1 MTAATFSS
9 EKSLNKLLHIV
20 SSYKSFSGKETQEK
34 ILHTKNEYNNNLL
47 GLVLQHKDSLHI
59 SKHILLELEGQFHS
73 ETNDMEKCFH
83 ENLTPSIEVL
93 EAIQA
98 VDRTKPK
105 GWCAVAGIR
114 AKTFATSFFIPVTI
128 MSVDIG
134 FDVAL
139 VREYLDAD
147 QTCLTAQFEA
157 CGTTTAVC
165 ASDPL
170 DLADCE
176 AARASAWSSIT
187 AACGNDTVDWDHNTT
202 TWDWE
207 PSNVQTGSPFFCIPL
222 KLALSPRFYY
232 SLGFIIWPWV
242 YYFIE
247 FWQSTI
253 FQSISKVINL

>member
-1 MTAATFSS
+1 MTAAIFSS
-9 EKSLNKLLHIV
+9 EKSLNMLLHIV
-20 SSYKSFSGKETQEK
+20 SSFWSFSGKETLDQ

-59 SKHILLELEGQFHS
+59 SKHIILELEGKFHS
-73 ETNDMEKCFH
+73 QTDDMEKCFH
-83 ENLTPSIEVL
+83 DNLTPSIEVL

-105 GWCAVAGIR
+105 SWCTVQGIR
-114 AKTFATSFFIPVTI
+114 AKTFATSFFIPVSI
-128 MSVDIG
+128 MSMDIG

-139 VREYLDAD
+139 VREYLGAD
-147 QTCLTAQFEA
+147 QTCLTAQLEA

-165 ASDPL
+165 ASDPM
-170 DLADCE
+170 DPAGCE
-176 AARASAWSSIT
+176 AARDSAWSNIT
-187 AACGNDTVDWDHNTT
+187 TACGNNNR

-207 PSNVQTGSPFFCIPL
+207 PSDIQSKSPFFCIPL

-253 FQSISKVINL
+253 FQSISKVNSFQF